1 MRGRKPAEP
10 VCREARLPQAYPR
23 ADAAPSPSG
32 QVSPRRALPRADWQ
46 SVVRGRLRAA
56 RRRWVRIVSRPPAWP
71 DGEPRPAA
79 SVSVDGARVS
89 IVAADLAAARS
100 LLRTRDLTTPVRGLI
115 LDLTNWRAPWPGWSG
130 RVGPVPS
137 MVEHSVRLPAT
148 GRGSARVA
156 VEVGA
161 PVAAYHLLD
170 AALAAVDPAR
180 PWPAVLTPVVA
191 AEDGR
196 PAWLRHGVI
205 GSPAPAPEP
214 PRPRGLVA
222 WLATKTVARPA
233 TPTWTPVAK
242 VDESVS
248 PASWLGVR
256 DPDGRERILVDAVA
270 AGPVGRGSDG
280 AELARGVLS
289 VSGRDDGVWW
299 RVSTG
304 RRARLVATGRA
315 GDALGEAHRSALRRM
330 GTVTLASVDPDL
342 PPAATASALAQLAM
356 TGLVI
361 HAPTIP
367 AAVRALLTDELAD
380 VLTTPAPGRRDDP
393 IQWELRSVAQRR
405 AALRG
410 HGAGVGT
417 RPLGDDP
424 PPVSAL
430 LVTRR
435 PSYLARVLADLRAQ
449 TYPNLEVVLGLHGV
463 DLDARQRDL
472 VRESG
477 LSVTLVAIPG
487 ELTLGEALAAATRR
501 ASGSFVTKVDDDD
514 RYGPEHIWDLVLAR
528 HYSGATVAGRAA
540 EFVYLTTYDTTI
552 RRRVANETYTDVVAG
567 GTILIGRGDLEHV
580 GGWRP
585 VPRSVDRAL
594 LDRVRAAGGLVYRTH
609 SFGFIYTRHR
619 DGHTW
624 DPGERYFLRDPV
636 RHWPGLP
643 PWSGFAADDAREFG
657 EGGARP

>member
-1 MRGRKPAEP
+1 MTTLQQPAQSARSSRLNRSHRTSRAKSGRPAALQPIRRIAAYGICTDEEGRVLLVRASRRSSTP
-10 VCREARLPQAYPR
+10 LRWSLPGGAVDHGEAPTDTVVRET
-23 ADAAPSPSG
+23 AAETGLS
-32 QVSPRRALPRADWQ
+32 V
-46 SVVRGRLRAA
+46 SVVR
-56 RRRWVRIVSRPPAWP
+56 
-71 DGEPRPAA
+71 
-79 SVSVDGARVS
+79 
-89 IVAADLAAARS
+89 
-100 LLRTRDLTTPVRGLI
+100 
-115 LDLTNWRAPWPGWSG
+115 
-130 RVGPVPS
+130 
-137 MVEHSVRLPAT
+137 
-148 GRGSARVA
+148 
-156 VEVGA
+156 
-161 PVAAYHLLD
+161 
-170 AALAAVDPAR
+170 
-180 PWPAVLTPVVA
+180 
-191 AEDGR
+191 
-196 PAWLRHGVI
+196 
-205 GSPAPAPEP
+205 
-214 PRPRGLVA
+214 
-222 WLATKTVARPA
+222 
-233 TPTWTPVAK
+233 
-242 VDESVS
+242 
-248 PASWLGVR
+248 
-256 DPDGRERILVDAVA
+256 LVD
-270 AGPVGRGSDG
+270 
-280 AELARGVLS
+280 
-289 VSGRDDGVWW
+289 
-299 RVSTG
+299 
-304 RRARLVATGRA
+304 
-315 GDALGEAHRSALRRM
+315 
-330 GTVTLASVDPDL
+330 
-342 PPAATASALAQLAM
+342 
-356 TGLVI
+356 
-361 HAPTIP
+361 
-367 AAVRALLTDELAD
+367 
-380 VLTTPAPGRRDDP
+380 
-393 IQWELRSVAQRR
+393 
-405 AALRG
+405 
-410 HGAGVGT
+410 
-417 RPLGDDP
+417 
-424 PPVSAL
+424 
-430 LVTRR
+430 
-435 PSYLARVLADLRAQ
+435 VLADLRAQ